1 MQLSR
6 KSNETLRRILPNI
19 LTVSKV
25 NTIVAIT
32 PEESKVEKTVGQ
44 RIPESPTNLDIE
56 QAQKFAFLEDS

>member
-44 RIPESPTNLDIE
+44 RIPKSPTNLDIE